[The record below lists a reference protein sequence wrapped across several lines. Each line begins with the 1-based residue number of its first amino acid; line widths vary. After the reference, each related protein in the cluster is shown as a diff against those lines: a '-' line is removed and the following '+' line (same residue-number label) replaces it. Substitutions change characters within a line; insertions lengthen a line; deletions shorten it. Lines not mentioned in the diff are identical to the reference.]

1 MTLARFLHIS
11 VNLVSPT
18 TPTALRK
25 SRELLKQV
33 RHPPRPTPQARRNKR
48 TSGRPRG
55 KDATA
60 RGQHLAQVRVRDA
73 SPTRSCCSV
82 ASPAARLPVAEQITT
97 GDASGDPGDPAGTCR
112 PPRGVAGARDG
123 GGAPRPASRR
133 PPPLRGRLGAAGA
146 TASPAR
152 SIRRAASPPP
162 GPRRAPG
169 PHRTWA
175 GSGTRNWTG
184 RPPPPRPRAAGSS
197 GPPWPLRSRRRPG
210 SGVRASA
217 RRPAARPVR
226 GSAARRC
233 PLGRGAAAAE
243 AAGSG
248 PHGAHHPPP
257 GTAAAPLPE
266 GAAGLSPGAPPP
278 RTA

>member
-33 RHPPRPTPQARRNKR
+33 RHPPAPLLRPAETNALLAVPGARMRQPGDNTWHRCGSGMPLQPAAAAASHPRRRASLSQSRLPPGTPVVTPVTPQAPAVLR
-48 TSGRPRG
+48 
-55 KDATA
+55 
-60 RGQHLAQVRVRDA
+60 
-73 SPTRSCCSV
+73 V
-82 ASPAARLPVAEQITT
+82 ASP
-97 GDASGDPGDPAGTCR
+97 GPGM
-112 PPRGVAGARDG
+112 G